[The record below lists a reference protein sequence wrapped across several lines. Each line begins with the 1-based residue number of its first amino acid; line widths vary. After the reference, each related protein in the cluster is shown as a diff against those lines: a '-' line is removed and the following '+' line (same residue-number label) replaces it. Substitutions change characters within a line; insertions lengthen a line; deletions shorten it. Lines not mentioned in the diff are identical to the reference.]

1 MQNNFQGDNKRRN
14 GKVRT
19 VRPRMGLVVLI
30 CLGLMVSLL
39 GGLDCPAAT
48 NDLFLEAIW
57 RDRLGQAHPPFVKR
71 SKVAQVNWQAL
82 GAGEVQ
88 VSAGS
93 EKKSVRLN
101 LFPDTSYTAWVRQTE
116 ITRNQETIWQGGL
129 EGSPG
134 SEVTLVRKDN
144 LLVGNVSFPGGRFQ
158 IRFLEDGFH
167 HIREVDPGGFPKE
180 GDPIPILMGENSVET
195 ILEKKELSSFFQ
207 KLFLPMI
214 LKPPIVDVMVG
225 YTPAVLDAAGGIS
238 AINALIALAVSE
250 TNTGLVNSGVAQRIN
265 LVHTTLVS
273 YSETFFDWD
282 ITLDRLQGTTDGFM
296 DQVHP
301 LREAHQADL
310 VVLLVNDGQFCGLG
324 YLMIT
329 PSKSFAPFG
338 FSLVNWECAT
348 GNYSLAH
355 EMGHNMGSEHD
366 RTNADG
372 LGSYAYSFGYQAP
385 NRSFR
390 TIMAYDCD
398 RPGGCPRIN
407 HWSNPDVFYNGQ
419 PTGVVFTSPVSADNR
434 RSLNNTA
441 PFVCNFR

>member
-1 MQNNFQGDNKRRN
+1 MQNNFRGDKKRWKV
-14 GKVRT
+14 KVRA
-19 VRPRMGLVVLI
+19 VWPRMGLVALI
-30 CLGLMVSLL
+30 YLGLMVSFLW
-39 GGLDCPAAT
+39 GLDCPAAT
-48 NDLFLEAIW
+48 NDLFLESTLPG
-57 RDRLGQAHPPFVKR
+57 RLGQADLPFVKR
-71 SKVAQVNWQAL
+71 SRVAQVNWQAL
-82 GAGEVQ
+82 GAEELQ
-88 VSAGS
+88 TSAGS

-129 EGSPG
+129 EGNPG
-134 SEVTLVRKDN
+134 SEVTLVMKDG
-144 LLVGNVSFPGGRFQ
+144 LLVGNVSFHGGRFQ

-167 HIREVDPGGFPKE
+167 RIREVDPGGYPKE
-180 GDPIPILMGENSVET
+180 GDPIPIRTVED
-195 ILEKKELSSFFQ
+195 LAEKVPDKNNRTLFFQ
-207 KLFLPMI
+207 TLFLPSI
-214 LKPPIVDVMVG
+214 FKPPIVDVMVA
-225 YTPAVLDAAGGIS
+225 YTPAVLAAAGGVS
-238 AINALIALAVSE
+238 AVNALIALAVSE
-250 TNTGLVNSGVAQRIN
+250 TNTGYANSGVDQRIN
-265 LVHTTLVS
+265 LVHTTVVS
-273 YSETFFDWD
+273 YSEAFFDWD

-310 VVLLVNDGQFCGLG
+310 VALLVNDGQLCGLG
-324 YLMIT
+324 YLMTT
-329 PSKSFAPFG
+329 PAKSFASFG

-366 RTNADG
+366 RANATG
-372 LGSYAYSFGYQAP
+372 SGSYPYSFGYQAP

-390 TIMAYDCD
+390 TIMAYDC
-398 RPGGCPRIN
+398 PGVVGCPRVN